1 MTIERVQGTNGR
13 VRVEQAIA
21 GTREVLQAKPQR
33 LVRPRK
39 LFVPV
44 LLALGVVMIL
54 RYFER
59 STANG

>member
-1 MTIERVQGTNGR
+1 MTIERAQGTNGR
-13 VRVEQAIA
+13 VKVEQAIA
-21 GTREVLQAKPQR
+21 GTRAALQTKPKG

-59 STANG
+59 STAN

>member
-1 MTIERVQGTNGR
+1 MTIERAQGTNGR
-13 VRVEQAIA
+13 VKVEQAIA
-21 GTREVLQAKPQR
+21 DTREALHTKPKG

-44 LLALGVVMIL
+44 LLALGVLMIL

-59 STANG
+59 STAN

>member
-1 MTIERVQGTNGR
+1 MTIERAHSTNGR
-13 VRVEQAIA
+13 MKVEQAIA
-21 GTREVLQAKPQR
+21 DTREALQVKPKG

-44 LLALGVVMIL
+44 LLALGVLMLL

-59 STANG
+59 STGN